1 MKNTISLDIEKVYDL
16 FSQTYTA
23 YKEIIK
29 ADYDDEVFGIKG
41 MKAQFCGNWSTICLL
56 GLEDEYYKW
65 KKLCGFDKE
74 TGE

>member
-23 YKEIIK
+23 MHEVQK
-29 ADYDDEVFGIKG
+29 ADYDDNVFGIKG
-41 MKAQFCGNWSTICLL
+41 MKAQFCGNWNVICLL

-65 KKLCGFDKE
+65 KHMCGFDKKE
-74 TGE
+74 E